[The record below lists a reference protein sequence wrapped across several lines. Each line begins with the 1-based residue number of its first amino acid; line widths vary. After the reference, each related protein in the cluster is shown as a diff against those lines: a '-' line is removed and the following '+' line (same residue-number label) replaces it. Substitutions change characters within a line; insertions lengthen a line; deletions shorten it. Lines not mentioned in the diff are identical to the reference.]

1 MFYTNIVVC
10 CGIGTSLWPSTGR
23 GSRNEMQGRQWCRA
37 SGCRAKTLWTSTEN
51 STIHHNISRF
61 PSVKM
66 DQNMSKCSTWRLWH
80 VKIGH
85 AQDLGTSRIIS
96 GHDWG
101 WFFWTGGL
109 PKKGRSSHLNFSVS
123 RWEFRYHRLPMSSK
137 RGWKQQRYENGSL
150 LLRLFPVGSHH
161 AIPTVKYC
169 TKVSVYRHARDQT
182 IAPNSIEGWMS
193 VLLLLLW

>member
-1 MFYTNIVVC
+1 MVP
-10 CGIGTSLWPSTGR
+10 SLGLPCKDAVNFHWKFHNSSQYFTIPKCQN
-23 GSRNEMQGRQWCRA
+23 GS
-37 SGCRAKTLWTSTEN
+37 KY
-51 STIHHNISRF
+51 
-61 PSVKM
+61 VKM
-66 DQNMSKCSTWRLWH
+66 LNLETVTY